1 MVLFESR
8 PFESK
13 GAVVT
18 VGVGGGVGEFRRC
31 SWLEAPTRDRSME
44 DDGPATGWR
53 EREGCDF
60 FFCLMFGC
68 QTYMK
73 GHEWEN
79 YLLVGLFWMSL

>member
-18 VGVGGGVGEFRRC
+18 VGVGGGVGEFRRS
-31 SWLEAPTRDRSME
+31 SWLEAPMME
-44 DDGPATGWR
+44 DGPATGWR
-53 EREGCDF
+53 ERDGCGF
-60 FFCLMFGC
+60 FNLFCLMFGC
-68 QTYMK
+68 QIHMK

-79 YLLVGLFWMSL
+79 YLLVGLFWVSL

>member
-8 PFESK
+8 SFESR

-44 DDGPATGWR
+44 DDGPATGVVSSYFASY
-53 EREGCDF
+53 E
-60 FFCLMFGC
+60 
-68 QTYMK
+68 